1 MRKYNKIFYN
11 KGIKYS
17 KQKQIETKIFL
28 IASLDIHKLQRNLL
42 VASKT
47 GSVTCGE
54 PEQRAVAIAQKTVI
68 VLQGVLVEITPPL
81 ADTCCYQQKQRA
93 LGLVEVGDDRLGI
106 MKPVAGNDHD
116 LGMGNQL
123 IGTVP
128 VEIIDN
134 RFQSK
139 LR

>member
-106 MKPVAGNDHD
+106 RPHGRRPCVGRRDPPRQCDRDEQPPQGA
-116 LGMGNQL
+116 
-123 IGTVP
+123 
-128 VEIIDN
+128 
-134 RFQSK
+134 
-139 LR
+139 

>member
-47 GSVTCGE
+47 GSVTCGGQSE
-54 PEQRAVAIAQKTVI
+54 LSYSSENGNCSARRTGRDHAATRR
-68 VLQGVLVEITPPL
+68 
-81 ADTCCYQQKQRA
+81 TCCYQQTA
-93 LGLVEVGDDRLGI
+93 CSGVGGVGDDRLG
-106 MKPVAGNDHD
+106 M
-116 LGMGNQL
+116 
-123 IGTVP
+123 
-128 VEIIDN
+128 
-134 RFQSK
+134 
-139 LR
+139 